1 MKLLLDTHIWL
12 WSALEP
18 DRISRRVARALASKA
33 NELWLSPIS
42 VWELTFLHRKGRA
55 NTPQDIATWVAD
67 SMDEL
72 KLIEAPITI
81 EVALAVSMLDFPH
94 GDPGDHFLAASA
106 KIFNLTLVTGD
117 RNLID
122 LPGMRVMANR

>member
-18 DRISRRVARALASKA
+18 DRISRRIARELASQA

-55 NTPQDIATWVAD
+55 NTPQDIATWVA
-67 SMDEL
+67 SSIDEL
-72 KLIEAPITI
+72 RLIEAPITI
-81 EVALAVSMLDFPH
+81 EVALAVSRLDFPH

-106 KIFNLTLVTGD
+106 KVFDLTLVTAD

-122 LPGMRVMANR
+122 LPGIRVMANR